1 MGDVVCVDC
10 SKILWRAKLAC
21 YCVFTSILIFIWE
34 SDTCACGE
42 IDVVHPSPSA
52 SVCKKNFVMSKVLLL
67 IMLSILVNTVSGD
80 EVLDRDHGIPGRN
93 GDTAKTR
100 IEIVSY
106 QKSYLLISV

>member
-1 MGDVVCVDC
+1 
-10 SKILWRAKLAC
+10 
-21 YCVFTSILIFIWE
+21 
-34 SDTCACGE
+34 
-42 IDVVHPSPSA
+42 
-52 SVCKKNFVMSKVLLL
+52 MSKVLLL

-106 QKSYLLISV
+106 QQRYVFISVKLSSKNVDQNQFINSYV